1 MRTEIKQQIVEA
13 AAGYMAEHGVSQN
26 DLAKKSNVSYLSNM
40 MNGRFTYTCPKSKVE
55 KEIKDMYFEA
65 LAKYIGF
72 PFEKEYW
79 PVIDELPQF
88 RDVITE
94 LLEAKQNCATRV
106 IFGEAGS
113 GKTFAVEKFKS
124 KMPVGTFVV
133 TCFKPDKLKD
143 LVWKI
148 EDAMRLS
155 DRTGNASERIRRINM
170 ELYKMSRKGEQPIII
185 FDESESLTLN
195 TLPGIKDIYDAV
207 FRNCGIVLIGTNQL
221 YKKLTKM
228 RTGDKDGIPQ
238 LYSRLKAGFRYLDNI
253 DREFKLFFEKIK
265 VDKGVRATL
274 IKYSE
279 DYRNLNRY
287 LEDALRQA
295 DAMGQPLTD
304 KLFRQIH
311 KLPLL

>member
-1 MRTEIKQQIVEA
+1 MDIEIKKQIIDA
-13 AAGYMAEHGVSQN
+13 AAQYIEQHNISQN
-26 DLAKKSNVSYLSNM
+26 DLAKKSGVSYLNNM
-40 MNGRFTYTCPKSKVE
+40 INGRFTYTCPKSKTE
-55 KEIKDMYFEA
+55 KDIKDMYFA
-65 LAKYIGF
+65 SLAKHIGF
-72 PFEKEYW
+72 AYQKEYW

-113 GKTFAVEKFKS
+113 GKTFAVEKFRN
-124 KMPVGTFVV
+124 KMPIGTFVI

-148 EDAMRLS
+148 EDAMQLN
-155 DRTGNASERIRRINM
+155 DRVGSASERIRRINM
-170 ELYKMSRKGEQPIII
+170 ELYKMSRKGEQPIIV
-185 FDESESLTLN
+185 FDESECLTLT
-195 TLPGIKDIYDAV
+195 TLPAIKDIYDAV
-207 FRNCGIVLIGTNQL
+207 FRNCGIVLIGTSQL

-228 RTGDKDGIPQ
+228 RSGDKDGIPQ

-253 DREFKLFFEKIK
+253 DREFKLFFERIE
-265 VDKGVRATL
+265 VDKEVKVTL

-279 DYRNLNRY
+279 DYRELNRY

-295 DAMGQPLTD
+295 DAMNQPLTD

>member
-1 MRTEIKQQIVEA
+1 MKAEVKQQIIEA
-13 AAGYMAEHGVSQN
+13 AARYMTEHGISQN
-26 DLAKKSNVSYLSNM
+26 DLSRKSDVSYLGNM
-40 MNGRFTYTCPKSKVE
+40 MKGRFTYTCPKTKAE
-55 KEIKDMYFEA
+55 KAIKDMYFA
-65 LAKYIGF
+65 SLAKYIGF
-72 PFEKEYW
+72 SYEKEYW

-113 GKTFAVEKFKS
+113 GKTFAVEKFRS
-124 KMPVGTFVV
+124 KMTAGTFVI
-133 TCFKPDKLKD
+133 TCFRRDRPKD
-143 LVWKI
+143 LIWKI
-148 EDAMRLS
+148 EEVMYLTNRE
-155 DRTGNASERIRRINM
+155 GGESERIRRINM
-170 ELYKMSRKGEQPIII
+170 ELYKMSRKGEKPVII
-185 FDESESLTLN
+185 FDESENLELS
-195 TLPGIKDIYDAV
+195 TLPIIKDIYDNV

-221 YKKLTKM
+221 HRKLIKM
-228 RTGDKDGIPQ
+228 KSKDKDGIPQ
-238 LYSRLKAGFRYLDNI
+238 LYSRLKAGFRYLDSI
-253 DREFKLFFEKIK
+253 DREFRLFFEKIE
-265 VDKGVRATL
+265 VDKDVKATL

-295 DAMGQPLTD
+295 DVMNQPLTD